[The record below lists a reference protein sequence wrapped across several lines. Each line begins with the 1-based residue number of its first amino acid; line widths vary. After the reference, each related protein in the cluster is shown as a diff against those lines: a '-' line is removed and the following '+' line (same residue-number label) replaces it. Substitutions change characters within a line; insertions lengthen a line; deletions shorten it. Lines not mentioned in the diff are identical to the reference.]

1 VAVEGSTATNQDQLR
16 WEARWARPAAAAAI
30 LGALLAVVS
39 QGLFQSIYED
49 RPGVRVRADQ
59 FLSFDE
65 APGTLLA
72 SAVVQA
78 VSAVFLVGVFLYL
91 FRATVH
97 RDPRTPRWFVWLV
110 VAAPLM
116 YAAAQVL
123 GAFEQIDIADRF
135 AAGEPIRGEAGD
147 ERARDI
153 ASEETSPGVVAVGI
167 AGSVGLAFLFVMLPV
182 RARRAG
188 LLSPFMMALGVIAG
202 ALLVL
207 PLLPGVPVVIQAFWL
222 GALAALFL
230 GRWPGGRGPAW
241 DSGEAEPWPTAAERR
256 GLTSPGER
264 EQPEAA
270 EASPEEPAP
279 VADRPASRK
288 RKKKRR

>member
-1 VAVEGSTATNQDQLR
+1 MTNQEQLR
-16 WEARWARPAAAAAI
+16 WEARWARPVAAAAI
-30 LGALLAVVS
+30 VAALLAVVS

-49 RPGVRVRADQ
+49 RPGIQVRGDQ

-65 APGTLLA
+65 APGTLVA

-78 VSAVFLVGVFLYL
+78 VSALFLIGVFLYL
-91 FRATVH
+91 FRAIIH
-97 RDPRTPRWFVWLV
+97 RDPRTPSWFVWLIV
-110 VAAPLM
+110 VAPLM
-116 YAAAQVL
+116 YAAAQVV
-123 GAFEQIDIADRF
+123 GAMEQVDIADRF
-135 AAGEPIRGEAGD
+135 ASGEPIRGEAGD

-153 ASEETSPGVVAVGI
+153 ASEETSTGAVAIGI

-222 GALAALFL
+222 GALGVLFL

-241 DSGEAEPWPTAAERR
+241 DSGEAEPWPTAAQRR
-256 GLTSPGER
+256 GLTAPGES
-264 EQPEAA
+264 EQQEEA
-270 EASPEEPAP
+270 EASPEDPAP
-279 VADRPASRK
+279 PVERPASRK

>member
-1 VAVEGSTATNQDQLR
+1 VVADTPLGTNDDQLQ

-30 LGALLAVVS
+30 LAALTAIVS

-49 RPGVRVRADQ
+49 RPRVQVRGDQ

-78 VSAVFLVGVFLYL
+78 IAALFLIGVFLYL

-97 RDPRTPRWFVWLV
+97 RDQRVPRWFVWLIF
-110 VAAPLM
+110 AGPAM

-123 GAFEQIDIADRF
+123 GALEQIDIADQF

-147 ERARDI
+147 ERARDL
-153 ASEETSPGVVAVGI
+153 AREETSTAVVAIGI
-167 AGSVGLAFLFVMLPV
+167 AGAVALAFLFVMLPV

-241 DSGEAEPWPTAAERR
+241 DSGMAEPWPTAAERR
-256 GLTSPGER
+256 GIATPAE
-264 EQPEAA
+264 PEK
-270 EASPEEPAP
+270 PEPAASGSSEPEP
-279 VADRPASRK
+279 VPERPPSRK

>member
-1 VAVEGSTATNQDQLR
+1 MTNQEQLR
-16 WEARWARPAAAAAI
+16 WEARWARPVAAAAI
-30 LGALLAVVS
+30 VAALLAVVS

-49 RPGVRVRADQ
+49 RPGIQVRGDQ

-65 APGTLLA
+65 APGTLVA

-78 VSAVFLVGVFLYL
+78 VSALFLIGVFLYL
-91 FRATVH
+91 FRAIIH
-97 RDPRTPRWFVWLV
+97 RDPRTPSWFVWLIV
-110 VAAPLM
+110 VAPLM
-116 YAAAQVL
+116 YAAAQVV
-123 GAFEQIDIADRF
+123 GAMEQVDIADRF
-135 AAGEPIRGEAGD
+135 ASGEPIRGEAGD

-153 ASEETSPGVVAVGI
+153 ASEETSTGAVAIGI

-222 GALAALFL
+222 GALGVLFL

-241 DSGEAEPWPTAAERR
+241 DSGEAEPWPTAAQRR
-256 GLTSPGER
+256 GLTAPGES
-264 EQPEAA
+264 EQQEEA

-279 VADRPASRK
+279 PVERPASRK

>member
-1 VAVEGSTATNQDQLR
+1 VVADTPLGTNDDQLQ
-16 WEARWARPAAAAAI
+16 WEARWARPAAVAAI
-30 LGALLAVVS
+30 LAALMAIVS

-49 RPGVRVRADQ
+49 RPGVQVRGDQ
-59 FLSFDE
+59 FLSFDQ
-65 APGTLLA
+65 APGTLIA

-78 VSAVFLVGVFLYL
+78 VSALFLIGVFLYL

-97 RDPRTPRWFVWLV
+97 RDQRVPRWFVWLILV
-110 VAAPLM
+110 GPAM
-116 YAAAQVL
+116 YAAAQVV
-123 GAFEQIDIADRF
+123 GALEQIDIADKF

-147 ERARDI
+147 ERARDL
-153 ASEETSPGVVAVGI
+153 AREETSTGVVAIGI
-167 AGSVGLAFLFVMLPV
+167 AGAVALAFLFVMLPV

-241 DSGEAEPWPTAAERR
+241 DSGTAEPWPTAAERR
-256 GLTSPGER
+256 GIATPSE
-264 EQPEAA
+264 PEK
-270 EASPEEPAP
+270 PEPAVSDSNEPEP
-279 VADRPASRK
+279 VPERPPSRK
-288 RKKKRR
+288 RRKKRR

>member
-1 VAVEGSTATNQDQLR
+1 VTNEEQLR
-16 WEARWARPAAAAAI
+16 WEARWARPVAAAAI
-30 LGALLAVVS
+30 VAALLAVVS

-49 RPGVRVRADQ
+49 RSGVQVRADQ

-65 APGTLLA
+65 APGTLIA

-78 VSAVFLVGVFLYL
+78 VSALFLIGVFFYL
-91 FRATVH
+91 FRAIIH
-97 RDPRTPRWFVWLV
+97 RDARTPRWFVWLIL
-110 VAAPLM
+110 AAPVM

-123 GAFEQIDIADRF
+123 GAMEQVDIADRF

-147 ERARDI
+147 DRARDI
-153 ASEETSPGVVAVGI
+153 ASEETNGGVIAIGI

-222 GALAALFL
+222 GALAVLFL

-241 DSGEAEPWPTAAERR
+241 DSGDPEPWPTAAGRR
-256 GLTSPGER
+256 GVPT
-264 EQPEAA
+264 QA
-270 EASPEEPAP
+270 EADEPESAATGPDEPAP
-279 VADRPASRK
+279 AAERPASRK

>member
-1 VAVEGSTATNQDQLR
+1 VVAGSPALTNQEQLQ

-30 LGALLAVVS
+30 VAALLAVVS

-49 RPGVRVRADQ
+49 RPGIQVRPDQ
-59 FLSFDE
+59 FLSFE
-65 APGTLLA
+65 QAPGSLIA

-97 RDPRTPRWFVWLV
+97 RDPRIPRWFVWFIF
-110 VAAPLM
+110 VAPVM

-123 GAFEQIDIADRF
+123 GAIEQVDIAEKF

-153 ASEETSPGVVAVGI
+153 ASEETNAGLVAIGI
-167 AGSVGLAFLFVMLPV
+167 AGSVGLAFLLVMLPV

-222 GALAALFL
+222 GAMAALFL

-241 DSGEAEPWPTAAERR
+241 ESGTAEPWPTPAERR
-256 GLTSPGER
+256 GTATPAEPEKPEPAATS
-264 EQPEAA
+264 
-270 EASPEEPAP
+270 SDEPAP
-279 VADRPASRK
+279 VTARPASRK